1 MAIIENERPK
11 NLSKGLEH
19 VSSTRRPGLQGYN
32 VAALKAEKANRGD
45 TRRAGGYGAVST
57 GVSLSAV
64 NKHTSL
70 FNLYHAAVRLQFA
83 LFINTLLQQQLPKKE

>member
-1 MAIIENERPK
+1 MAIIENERPR

-45 TRRAGGYGAVST
+45 TRRAGGMA
-57 GVSLSAV
+57 
-64 NKHTSL
+64 
-70 FNLYHAAVRLQFA
+70 R
-83 LFINTLLQQQLPKKE
+83 

>member
-1 MAIIENERPK
+1 M
-11 NLSKGLEH
+11 
-19 VSSTRRPGLQGYN
+19 SSTRRPGLQGYN

-64 NKHTSL
+64 NNHTRV
-70 FNLYHAAVRLQFA
+70 FNLYHAADRLQFA
-83 LFINTLLQQQLPKKE
+83 LISNTQVHQPLPNTD